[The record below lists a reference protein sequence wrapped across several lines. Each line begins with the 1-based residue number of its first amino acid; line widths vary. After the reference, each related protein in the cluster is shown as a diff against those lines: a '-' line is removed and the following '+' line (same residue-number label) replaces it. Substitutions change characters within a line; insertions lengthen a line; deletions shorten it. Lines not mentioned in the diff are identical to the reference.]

1 MTKTS
6 WFCRVGIWTVFWP
19 ICVKILLKLTNKVQ
33 NSWKRFNFPLKDE
46 EIVFLATASKTQV
59 NRPGSFIN
67 PLQNM
72 VSSWIDF
79 HFLRLHI
86 GKKKEFDLVPF
97 SNSFFRRKN
106 LYRNIDTGTK
116 NLSFINESLT
126 RAMQNSSEL
135 RT

>member
-1 MTKTS
+1 MTETS
-6 WFCRVGIWTVFWP
+6 WFCRLGIWTVFWP

-33 NSWKRFNFPLKDE
+33 NSWKRFNFPLKNE
-46 EIVFLATASKTQV
+46 ENVFLATASKTQV

-86 GKKKEFDLVPF
+86 GKKRIRF
-97 SNSFFRRKN
+97 SSIFNFFFFAGKTYIETFTLERK
-106 LYRNIDTGTK
+106 TF
-116 NLSFINESLT
+116 LS
-126 RAMQNSSEL
+126 
-135 RT
+135 